1 MSFLTAASERS
12 SSGSGVSGVSDASFS
27 GVSSFSFSFCA
38 ALALLA
44 IRLSWRRPVGG
55 TSITKPS
62 LPYAGGI
69 ERVLGGRRPLPAPL
83 ASRPVRARGVSSG
96 PLKPRLSLH
105 CNRKPKAQSRFRV
118 PGQPLGFPSSQQSQR
133 PYWPARGGAKTLDQ
147 RLSSIEQCQPGL
159 HILQPG
165 IVGLGRV
172 LSQGLF
178 GVPEFLN

>member
-44 IRLSWRRPVGG
+44 IRPLLETPHPGDADHQTIPTLCGG
-55 TSITKPS
+55 NRM
-62 LPYAGGI
+62 YVRGAG
-69 ERVLGGRRPLPAPL
+69 RCLAPL
-83 ASRPVRARGVSSG
+83 ATRPIRARGVSSE

-105 CNRKPKAQSRFRV
+105 CNRKPKASSRFRAS
-118 PGQPLGFPSSQQSQR
+118 GQPLGFPSSQQSQG
-133 PYWPARGGAKTLDQ
+133 PNWPARGGSKTLDQ
-147 RLSSIEQCQPGL
+147 RLGSIEQGQPGL